1 MKPQKGKIHMSLEIR
16 EITEEKATEMGFVR
30 WSKHSRKKEQQEG
43 GKEGTTYWTT
53 ELPNCLGRNQ

>member
-1 MKPQKGKIHMSLEIR
+1 MSLEIR